1 MDWLPGVESSWAAGF
16 DLYKTHEY
24 HRHSPV
30 SVAAT
35 VSKEKENGGGKMWK
49 ELMTMPHVILG
60 VFGILFA
67 VWVAVEAA
75 NACEAN
81 QCRLK
86 LAGIGTTLF
95 LWLSFLIGGWWYV
108 VYYGLAASNSD
119 KSIILAG
126 PWKWSHTF
134 FMEAK
139 EHIFFMLI
147 LLSILLPIVIFRNP
161 VFKDRKIR
169 NLTIVIALMI
179 VVLGLGMEGFGAM
192 ISKGVKM
199 SLMGGK

>member
-1 MDWLPGVESSWAAGF
+1 
-16 DLYKTHEY
+16 
-24 HRHSPV
+24 
-30 SVAAT
+30 
-35 VSKEKENGGGKMWK
+35 MWK
-49 ELMTMPHVILG
+49 ELMTMPHVVFG

-75 NACEAN
+75 NSSEAN
-81 QCRLK
+81 QPRLK
-86 LAGIGTTLF
+86 LASIGTTIF
-95 LWLSFLIGGWWYV
+95 LWLSYLFGGWWYV
-108 VYYGLAASNSD
+108 VYYGVAVRNSD

-126 PWKWSHTF
+126 PWKWSHSF

-147 LLSILLPIVIFRNP
+147 LLSILLPIVTFRNQI
-161 VFKDRKIR
+161 FKDKKIR

>member
-1 MDWLPGVESSWAAGF
+1 
-16 DLYKTHEY
+16 
-24 HRHSPV
+24 
-30 SVAAT
+30 
-35 VSKEKENGGGKMWK
+35 MWK
-49 ELMTMPHVILG
+49 ELSGMPHVVLG

-67 VWVAVEAA
+67 IWVAVEAA
-75 NACEAN
+75 NSCEAN
-81 QCRLK
+81 QNRLK
-86 LAGIGTTLF
+86 LASIGTTLS
-95 LWLSFLIGGWWYV
+95 LWLSYLIGGWWYV
-108 VYYGLAASNSD
+108 VYYGLAVPTSD

-126 PWKWSHTF
+126 PWKWSHSF

-147 LLSILLPIVIFRNP
+147 LLSILLPIVTFRIQ
-161 VFKDRKIR
+161 VFKDTKIR
-169 NLTIVIALMI
+169 NLTVVIALTI

>member
-1 MDWLPGVESSWAAGF
+1 
-16 DLYKTHEY
+16 
-24 HRHSPV
+24 
-30 SVAAT
+30 
-35 VSKEKENGGGKMWK
+35 MWK
-49 ELMTMPHVILG
+49 ELMTMPHVVLG
-60 VFGILFA
+60 VLGILFA

-75 NACEAN
+75 NSSEAN
-81 QCRLK
+81 QYRLK
-86 LAGIGTTLF
+86 LASIGTMLF
-95 LWLSFLIGGWWYV
+95 MWLSFLIGGWWYV
-108 VYYGLAASNSD
+108 VYYGLAIPTSD

-147 LLSILLPIVIFRNP
+147 MLSILLPIVTFRNQ
-161 VFKDRKIR
+161 VFKDKKIR
-169 NLTIVIALMI
+169 NLTIVIALTI

-199 SLMGGK
+199 SLTGGK

>member
-1 MDWLPGVESSWAAGF
+1 
-16 DLYKTHEY
+16 
-24 HRHSPV
+24 
-30 SVAAT
+30 
-35 VSKEKENGGGKMWK
+35 MWK
-49 ELMTMPHVILG
+49 ELMTMPHVVFG
-60 VFGILFA
+60 VLGILFA

-75 NACEAN
+75 NSSEAN
-81 QCRLK
+81 RYRLK
-86 LAGIGTTLF
+86 LASIGTTLF
-95 LWLSFLIGGWWYV
+95 LWLSYLIGGWWYV
-108 VYYGLAASNSD
+108 VYYGAAVINSD

-126 PWKWSHTF
+126 PWKWSHSF

-147 LLSILLPIVIFRNP
+147 LLSILLPIVTFRNP

-169 NLTIVIALMI
+169 NLTIVIALTI

-199 SLMGGK
+199 SLLGGK

>member
-1 MDWLPGVESSWAAGF
+1 
-16 DLYKTHEY
+16 
-24 HRHSPV
+24 
-30 SVAAT
+30 
-35 VSKEKENGGGKMWK
+35 MWK
-49 ELMTMPHVILG
+49 ELMVMPHVVFG

-75 NACEAN
+75 NSSEAN
-81 QCRLK
+81 QRRLK
-86 LAGIGTTLF
+86 LASIGTSIF
-95 LWLSFLIGGWWYV
+95 LWLAYLAGGWWYV
-108 VYYGLAASNSD
+108 VYYGAAASNSD

-126 PWKWSHTF
+126 PWKWSHSF

-147 LLSILLPIVIFRNP
+147 LLSILLPIITFRNQ
-161 VFKDRKIR
+161 VFKDKKIR
-169 NLTIVIALMI
+169 NLTIVIAVTI
-179 VVLGLGMEGFGAM
+179 VALGLGMEGFGAM

>member
-1 MDWLPGVESSWAAGF
+1 
-16 DLYKTHEY
+16 
-24 HRHSPV
+24 
-30 SVAAT
+30 
-35 VSKEKENGGGKMWK
+35 MWK
-49 ELMTMPHVILG
+49 ELITMPHVVLG

-67 VWVAVEAA
+67 VWVAVEAV
-75 NACEAN
+75 NSTEAN
-81 QCRLK
+81 QYRLK
-86 LAGIGTTLF
+86 LASIGTTLC
-95 LWLSFLIGGWWYV
+95 LWLSYLMGGWWYV
-108 VYYGLAASNSD
+108 VYYGAASNSD
-119 KSIILAG
+119 RSIILAG
-126 PWKWSHTF
+126 PWKWSHSF

-161 VFKDRKIR
+161 VFKEKKIR
-169 NLTIVIALMI
+169 NLTIVIALTI

>member
-1 MDWLPGVESSWAAGF
+1 
-16 DLYKTHEY
+16 
-24 HRHSPV
+24 
-30 SVAAT
+30 
-35 VSKEKENGGGKMWK
+35 MWK
-49 ELMTMPHVILG
+49 ELMIMPHVVFG

-75 NACEAN
+75 NSTEAN
-81 QCRLK
+81 QYRLK
-86 LAGIGTTLF
+86 LASIGTTLC
-95 LWLSFLIGGWWYV
+95 LWLSYLMGGWWYV
-108 VYYGLAASNSD
+108 VYYGAATSNSD

-126 PWKWSHTF
+126 PWKWSHSF

-161 VFKDRKIR
+161 VFKDKKIR
-169 NLTIVIALMI
+169 NLTIVIALTI

-199 SLMGGK
+199 SLTGGK

>member
-1 MDWLPGVESSWAAGF
+1 
-16 DLYKTHEY
+16 
-24 HRHSPV
+24 
-30 SVAAT
+30 
-35 VSKEKENGGGKMWK
+35 MWK
-49 ELMTMPHVILG
+49 ELMTMPHVVFG

-75 NACEAN
+75 NSSEAN
-81 QCRLK
+81 QYRLK
-86 LAGIGTTLF
+86 LASIGTTLF
-95 LWLSFLIGGWWYV
+95 LWLSYLIGGWWYV
-108 VYYGLAASNSD
+108 VYYGAAVSNSD
-119 KSIILAG
+119 RSIILAG
-126 PWKWSHTF
+126 PWKWSHSF

-147 LLSILLPIVIFRNP
+147 LLSILLPIVTFRNQ
-161 VFKDRKIR
+161 VFKDKKIR
-169 NLTIVIALMI
+169 NLTIVIALTI

>member
-1 MDWLPGVESSWAAGF
+1 
-16 DLYKTHEY
+16 
-24 HRHSPV
+24 
-30 SVAAT
+30 
-35 VSKEKENGGGKMWK
+35 MWK
-49 ELMTMPHVILG
+49 ELMTMPHVVFG

-75 NACEAN
+75 NSSEAN
-81 QCRLK
+81 QHRLK
-86 LAGIGTTLF
+86 LASIGTTLF
-95 LWLSFLIGGWWYV
+95 LWLSYLIGGWWYV
-108 VYYGLAASNSD
+108 VYYGATVSNSD

-126 PWKWSHTF
+126 PWKWSHSF

-147 LLSILLPIVIFRNP
+147 LLSILLPIVTFRNP
-161 VFKDRKIR
+161 VFKDWKIR
-169 NLTIVIALMI
+169 NLTIVIALTI

>member
-1 MDWLPGVESSWAAGF
+1 
-16 DLYKTHEY
+16 
-24 HRHSPV
+24 
-30 SVAAT
+30 
-35 VSKEKENGGGKMWK
+35 MWK
-49 ELMTMPHVILG
+49 ELMTMPHVMFG

-75 NACEAN
+75 NSSGAN
-81 QCRLK
+81 QRRLK
-86 LAGIGTTLF
+86 LASIGTTLF
-95 LWLSFLIGGWWYV
+95 LWLAYLLGGWWYV
-108 VYYGLAASNSD
+108 VYYGVAVSNSD

-126 PWKWSHTF
+126 PWKWSHSF

-139 EHIFFMLI
+139 EHIFFILI
-147 LLSILLPIVIFRNP
+147 LLSILLPIVTFRNQ
-161 VFKDRKIR
+161 VFKNRKIR

-179 VVLGLGMEGFGAM
+179 VALGLGMEGFGAM